1 MTRTTEKWKL
11 KEWWEGGGRRGVTLR
26 DRVARG
32 TVGEVVLGAT
42 PFIRGCVRA
51 NRVIS
56 TSQKFLTSACWSL
69 HWART
74 VFSRL
79 CSGHTRQAWGDRP
92 DDQAVTS
99 FLLITSSISRNALR
113 CA

>member
-42 PFIRGCVRA
+42 PFKRG
-51 NRVIS
+51 
-56 TSQKFLTSACWSL
+56 
-69 HWART
+69 
-74 VFSRL
+74 
-79 CSGHTRQAWGDRP
+79 
-92 DDQAVTS
+92 
-99 FLLITSSISRNALR
+99 
-113 CA
+113 